1 MPSFNNYTFTNVQYT
16 IPEGSVVF
24 PLYPTAQITIV
35 PNSGYTAVAADFSLD
50 PSFSDNAVQS
60 VVFTQDGLNV
70 LCTVTFNIDFVMPS
84 ANYTIPL
91 CVIGEGNV
99 NALPISGTFTA
110 NVNGNVIGNGSETD
124 TPYSAS
130 GLEGTEVSLF
140 TRSYSAP
147 SGMFIASTPPEI
159 VVGNQSNYTFETTN
173 TFDALG
179 NITTISYDF
188 KYLFP
193 GTGVSGDKINI
204 KGINVYALR
213 LPQPAE
219 ATGYST
225 LPEFIPFS
233 GGNFSWNVFGVD
245 GGSFSASMTDG
256 VDTVTI
262 ATNAIIGT
270 GGVSSQIIEFPT
282 YSGASHRDWVLTL
295 TGDIQSPFPQ
305 ANPATIKQYAANVT
319 TLTASSANGIV
330 GFTPILSTLPAL
342 QQYATPMVYPVSWS
356 LSVPAGT
363 IINERLP
370 IVYDVTEAI
379 SIYAASPT
387 SQSNVSSLDISNL
400 VQSYGTLQVGDRFS
414 VNVPQTTFGQ
424 APFPYEVTA
433 INSPTN
439 ISVSPNI
446 TTVAGDAFR
455 FYRTNGTA
463 FSLTDVTFT
472 QVDNQ
477 NITLDFNL
485 EINATGDAS
494 TTLTL
499 DLDNIISFAPAVACD
514 ATIPSGGVGVTDTS
528 VALDPAGGIVCFL
541 VEPIGVPDKFEIIH
555 GNANGTKVAT
565 SGMNTTGNSG
575 PFDNTFG
582 TETTN
587 VVPTVAQATNTLQ
600 FIGTDKDTIDT
611 RRTEFNN
618 AHTAT
623 GETIPTMQPGGA
635 GTTTY
640 KQVLWWD
647 YTAADYVTNPNATFR
662 VTGPA
667 GTSWS
672 ALRVCFP

>member
-1 MPSFNNYTFTNVQYT
+1 MPTINNYTFSSVSFEVQEQT
-16 IPEGSVVF
+16 FISD
-24 PLYPTAQITIV
+24 TQA
-35 PNSGYTAVAADFSLD
+35 TAVLTISPAPGYSITASDFSID
-50 PSFSDNAVQS
+50 STFYNQYVSTVT
-60 VVFTQDGLNV
+60 FTQSGLNV
-70 LCTVTFNIDFVMPS
+70 ICTVTFLSDVQMPS
-84 ANYTIPL
+84 SNVTIPL
-91 CVIGEGNV
+91 CIVGEGNI

-110 NVNGNVIGNGSETD
+110 NVNAGVIGNGAETD

-147 SGMFIASTPPEI
+147 SGMFIGSSAPQM

-193 GTGVSGDKINI
+193 GVGVSGDKIFI

-213 LPQPAE
+213 LPQPSE
-219 ATGYST
+219 VTGYST
-225 LPEFIPFS
+225 LPVFMQFS

-245 GGSFSASMTDG
+245 GASFSASMTDG

-270 GGVSSQIIEFPT
+270 GGVSSQTIEFPT
-282 YSGASHRDWVLTL
+282 YSGATYKDWTLTL
-295 TGDIQSPFPQ
+295 TGNLQSPFSQ
-305 ANPATIKQYAANVT
+305 ANPATIRQYAANVT

-330 GFTPILSTLPAL
+330 GFTPILSTLSAL
-342 QQYATPMVYPVSWS
+342 QQYATPMVYPVSWN

-363 IINERLP
+363 IISERSP

-379 SIYAASPT
+379 SINAISPT
-387 SQSNVSSLDISNL
+387 AQSNVSSLDISNL

-424 APFPYEVTA
+424 APFPYKVTA
-433 INSPTN
+433 VNSSTN

-446 TTVAGDAFR
+446 TTEVGDALR

-463 FSLTDVTFT
+463 FGLTNITFT

-485 EINATGDAS
+485 EINATGDVS

-499 DLDNIISFAPAVACD
+499 DLDNIISFAPAVSCS
-514 ATIPSGGVGVTDTS
+514 ATIPSGGVGVTDNS

-541 VEPIGVPDKFEIIH
+541 VDPIGVPDKFEIIH

-582 TETTN
+582 TESTN
-587 VVPTVAQATNTLQ
+587 VVPSVIEATNILQ
-600 FIGTDKDTIDT
+600 FIGTDKGTIDT
-611 RRTEFNN
+611 RQTEFN
-618 AHTAT
+618 TAT
-623 GETIPTMQPGGA
+623 GETIATMQPGGV
-635 GTTTY
+635 GTTY
-640 KQVLWWD
+640 EQVLWWE
-647 YTAADYVTNPNATFR
+647 YSAADYVTNSNATFR
-662 VTGPA
+662 VTGPS
-667 GTSWS
+667 GTGWS

>member
-1 MPSFNNYTFTNVQYT
+1 MPTINNYTFSSVSFEVQEQT
-16 IPEGSVVF
+16 FISD
-24 PLYPTAQITIV
+24 TQA
-35 PNSGYTAVAADFSLD
+35 TAVLTISPAPGYSITAGDFSID
-50 PSFSDNAVQS
+50 PSFFNQYVSTVT
-60 VVFTQDGLNV
+60 FTQSGLNV
-70 LCTVTFNIDFVMPS
+70 ICTVTFLSDVQMPS
-84 ANYTIPL
+84 SNVTIPL
-91 CVIGEGNV
+91 CVVGEGNI

-110 NVNGNVIGNGSETD
+110 NVNANVIGNGAETD

-147 SGMFIASTPPEI
+147 SGMFIGAGTGPQM

-179 NITTISYDF
+179 NLTAISYDF

-193 GTGVSGDKINI
+193 GVGVSGDKINI

-213 LPQPAE
+213 LPQPSE
-219 ATGYST
+219 VTGYST
-225 LPEFIPFS
+225 LPVFMQFS

-245 GGSFSASMTDG
+245 GASFSASMTDG

-262 ATNAIIGT
+262 ATNVIIGT

-282 YSGASHRDWVLTL
+282 YSGATYKDWTLTL
-295 TGDIQSPFPQ
+295 TGDLQSPFSQ
-305 ANPATIKQYAANVT
+305 ANPATIRQYAANVT

-330 GFTPILSTLPAL
+330 GFTPISSTLSAL
-342 QQYATPMVYPVSWS
+342 QQYATPMVYPVSWN

-363 IINERLP
+363 IISERPP

-379 SIYAASPT
+379 SIFATADG
-387 SQSNVSSLDISNL
+387 SQSNVSSLNINNL
-400 VQSYGTLQVGDRFS
+400 AASYGSLQAGDRFN

-433 INSPTN
+433 VNSSTN
-439 ISVSPNI
+439 ISVSPSI
-446 TTVAGDAFR
+446 TVANGDGLR

-463 FSLTDVTFT
+463 FSLTNPTFT

-477 NITLDFNL
+477 NITLDFNF
-485 EINATGDAS
+485 EINATGDVS

-499 DLDNIISFAPAVACD
+499 DLDNIISFAPAVSCS
-514 ATIPSGGVGVTDTS
+514 ATIPSGGVGVTDNS

-541 VEPIGVPDKFEIIH
+541 VDPIGVPDKFEIIH

-565 SGMNTTGNSG
+565 SGMNTAGNSG

-582 TETTN
+582 TEPTN
-587 VVPTVAQATNTLQ
+587 VVPSVIEATNTLQ
-600 FIGTDKDTIDT
+600 FIGTNKGTVDT
-611 RRTEFNN
+611 RQTEFN
-618 AHTAT
+618 TAT
-623 GETIPTMQPGGA
+623 GETIATMQPGGT
-635 GTTTY
+635 GVIY
-640 KQVLWWD
+640 KQVLWWE
-647 YTAADYVTNPNATFR
+647 YTAADYVTNSSATFR
-662 VTGPA
+662 ATGPT
-667 GTSWS
+667 GTGWN

>member
-60 VVFTQDGLNV
+60 VVFTQDGSNV
-70 LCTVTFNIDFVMPS
+70 LCTVTFDAGFVMPS

-91 CVIGEGNV
+91 CVIGDSEASLITIGGTFIANV
-99 NALPISGTFTA
+99 GPNISGDVNESVPYTNSGDVGEVELLFTKSYTA
-110 NVNGNVIGNGSETD
+110 NPGYYLTSTGLQVVTGNASNYNIVQGFTYNGNNNLTNI
-124 TPYSAS
+124 
-130 GLEGTEVSLF
+130 
-140 TRSYSAP
+140 SYAVNYLYP
-147 SGMFIASTPPEI
+147 
-159 VVGNQSNYTFETTN
+159 NQSIEGDVLRINQVSAK
-173 TFDALG
+173 AL
-179 NITTISYDF
+179 
-188 KYLFP
+188 L
-193 GTGVSGDKINI
+193 
-204 KGINVYALR
+204 
-213 LPQPAE
+213 LPQLPE

-225 LPEFIPFS
+225 LPAFIPFS

-256 VDTVTI
+256 VDTIII
-262 ATNAIIGT
+262 ATNAAIGT
-270 GGVSSQIIEFPT
+270 GGVSSQTIEFPT

-342 QQYATPMVYPVSWS
+342 QQYATPMVYPVSWN

-379 SIYAASPT
+379 SINAISPT
-387 SQSNVSSLDISNL
+387 AQPNVSSLDISNL

-424 APFPYEVTA
+424 APFPYEVTG

-587 VVPTVAQATNTLQ
+587 VVPTVAEATNTLQ
-600 FIGTDKDTIDT
+600 FIGTDKDPIDT
-611 RRTEFNN
+611 RQTEFN
-618 AHTAT
+618 AAT
-623 GETIPTMQPGGA
+623 GETIATMQPGGT
-635 GTTTY
+635 GTIY
-640 KQVLWWD
+640 KQVLWWE

>member
-1 MPSFNNYTFTNVQYT
+1 MPSFNNYTFTNIQYT
-16 IPEGSVVF
+16 IPEGDNVSVF
-24 PLYPTAQITIV
+24 YPTAQITIA
-35 PNSGYTAVAADFSLD
+35 PNSGYTATAADFSLD
-50 PSFSDNAVQS
+50 PTFSDNAVQS

-70 LCTVTFNIDFVMPS
+70 LCTVTFNTGFIMPS
-84 ANYTIPL
+84 SNVTIPL

-110 NVNGNVIGNGSETD
+110 NVNAGVIGNGTEAD

-147 SGMFIASTPPEI
+147 SGMFIASSAPQM
-159 VVGNQSNYTFETTN
+159 VVGNQSNYNFETTN

-193 GTGVSGDKINI
+193 GVGVSGDKIDI

-213 LPQPAE
+213 LPQLSE
-219 ATGYST
+219 VTGYST
-225 LPEFIPFS
+225 LPVFMRFS

-245 GGSFSASMTDG
+245 GASFSASMTDG

-270 GGVSSQIIEFPT
+270 GGISSQVIEFPT
-282 YSGASHRDWVLTL
+282 YSGTTYKDWTLTL
-295 TGDIQSPFPQ
+295 TGDLQSPFLQ
-305 ANPATIKQYAANVT
+305 ANPATIRQYAANVT

-330 GFTPILSTLPAL
+330 GFTQILSTLPAL
-342 QQYATPMVYPVSWS
+342 QQYATPMVYPVSWN

-363 IINERLP
+363 IISERSP

-379 SIYAASPT
+379 SINAISPT
-387 SQSNVSSLDISNL
+387 AQSNVSSLDISNL
-400 VQSYGTLQVGDRFS
+400 VQSYGTLQAGDRFS

-433 INSPTN
+433 INAPNN

-514 ATIPSGGVGVTDTS
+514 ATIPSGAVGVTDNS

-541 VEPIGVPDKFEIIH
+541 VDPIGVPDKFEIIH

-582 TETTN
+582 TESTN
-587 VVPTVAQATNTLQ
+587 VVPSVIEATNTLQ
-600 FIGTDKDTIDT
+600 FIGTDKGTVDT
-611 RRTEFNN
+611 RQTEFN
-618 AHTAT
+618 TAT
-623 GETIPTMQPGGA
+623 GETIATMQPGGV
-635 GTTTY
+635 GVTY
-640 KQVLWWD
+640 QQVLWWE

-662 VTGPA
+662 ITGPT
-667 GTSWS
+667 GTGWN

>member
-1 MPSFNNYTFTNVQYT
+1 MPITINNYSFTPVTYDVPEAHGISEEVGVATLT
-16 IPEGSVVF
+16 I
-24 PLYPTAQITIV
+24 I
-35 PNSGYTAVAADFSLD
+35 PNEGYTATASSFSLD
-50 PSFSDNAVQS
+50 ASFSNQYVS
-60 VVFTQDGLNV
+60 TVTFTQSGLNV
-70 LCTVTFNIDFVMPS
+70 ICSVTFLPGVIMPS
-84 ANYTIPL
+84 SNVTIPL
-91 CVIGEGNV
+91 CIVGEGNV

-110 NVNGNVIGNGSETD
+110 NVNAGVIGNGTEAD

-147 SGMFIASTPPEI
+147 SGMFIASSAPQM

-193 GTGVSGDKINI
+193 GVGVSGDKIDI
-204 KGINVYALR
+204 KGINVYAAK
-213 LPQPAE
+213 LPQPSE
-219 ATGYST
+219 VTGYST
-225 LPEFIPFS
+225 LPVFVNSAGTVFH
-233 GGNFSWNVFGVD
+233 WNVFGVD
-245 GGSFSASMTDG
+245 GASFSASMTDG

-262 ATNAIIGT
+262 ATNVIIGT
-270 GGVSSQIIEFPT
+270 GGVSSQFIDFPT
-282 YSGASHRDWVLTL
+282 YSGATYRDWVLTL
-295 TGDIQSPFPQ
+295 TGDLQSPFKQ
-305 ANPATIKQYAANVT
+305 TNPATIRQYALNTT

-330 GFTPILSTLPAL
+330 GFTPVLSSLPAL
-342 QQYATPMVYPVSWS
+342 QQYTTPMVYPVSWN

-363 IINERLP
+363 IISERAP
-370 IVYDVTEAI
+370 TSFDVTEVI
-379 SIYAASPT
+379 SVFAQAT
-387 SQSNVSSLDISNL
+387 TTQSNVSSLDITNL
-400 VQSYGTLQVGDRFS
+400 EVLYGPLQVGDRFNINAPPS
-414 VNVPQTTFGQ
+414 IFGQ
-424 APFPYEVTA
+424 APFVYTVAA

-446 TTVAGDAFR
+446 TVTALDTLR

-463 FSLTDVTFT
+463 FSLTNATFT

-485 EINATGDAS
+485 ETSATGDVS

-499 DLDNIISFAPAVACD
+499 DLDNIISYAPAVACE

-582 TETTN
+582 TEPTN
-587 VVPTVAQATNTLQ
+587 VVPSVIETTNTLQ
-600 FIGTDKDTIDT
+600 FIGTDKDPIDT
-611 RRTEFNN
+611 RQAEFN
-618 AHTAT
+618 TAT
-623 GETIPTMQPGGA
+623 GETIATMQPGGT
-635 GTTTY
+635 GTVY
-640 KQVLWWD
+640 KQVLWWE

>member
-1 MPSFNNYTFTNVQYT
+1 MPTINNYTFSSVSFEVQEQT
-16 IPEGSVVF
+16 FISD
-24 PLYPTAQITIV
+24 THA
-35 PNSGYTAVAADFSLD
+35 TAVLTISPAPGYSITVSDFSLD
-50 PSFSDNAVQS
+50 PSFYNQYVYT
-60 VVFTQDGLNV
+60 VVFVQDGDNV
-70 LCTVTFNIDFVMPS
+70 ICTVTFLSDVQMPS
-84 ANYTIPL
+84 NNVTIPL
-91 CVIGEGNV
+91 CVVGEGSPAN
-99 NALPISGTFTA
+99 ISIGGKFTA
-110 NVNGNVIGNGSETD
+110 NVGSNITGDSTEID
-124 TPYSAS
+124 TPYSAA
-130 GLEGTEVSLF
+130 GIQGTSVSLF
-140 TRSYSAP
+140 SKTYTADP
-147 SGMFIASTPPEI
+147 GYYIASSGPQI
-159 VVGNQSNYTFETTN
+159 LVGNQSNYN
-173 TFDALG
+173 IIPVYSFDG
-179 NITTISYDF
+179 NNNATSISYNF
-188 KYLFP
+188 NYLFP
-193 GTGVSGDKINI
+193 GTSISGDEIFI
-204 KGINVYALR
+204 KGIAAYALR
-213 LPQPAE
+213 LPQPIE
-219 ATGYST
+219 VTGYST
-225 LPEFIPFS
+225 LPAFIHFS

-256 VDTVTI
+256 VDTIII
-262 ATNAIIGT
+262 ATNATIGT
-270 GGVSSQIIEFPT
+270 GGVSSQTIEFPT
-282 YSGASHRDWVLTL
+282 YSGNTYKDWTLTL
-295 TGDIQSPFPQ
+295 TGDLQSPFSQP
-305 ANPATIKQYAANVT
+305 NPATIRQYAANVT

-342 QQYATPMVYPVSWS
+342 QQYATPMVYPVSWN

-363 IINERLP
+363 IISERSP

-379 SIYAASPT
+379 SINAISPT
-387 SQSNVSSLDISNL
+387 AQSNVSSLDISNL
-400 VQSYGTLQVGDRFS
+400 VQSYGTLQAGDRFS

-433 INSPTN
+433 INAPNN

-541 VEPIGVPDKFEIIH
+541 VDPIGVPDKFEIIH

-565 SGMNTTGNSG
+565 SGMNTTGNLG

-582 TETTN
+582 TEPTN
-587 VVPTVAQATNTLQ
+587 VVPSVIEATNILQ
-600 FIGTDKDTIDT
+600 FIGTDKGTIDT
-611 RRTEFNN
+611 RQTEFN
-618 AHTAT
+618 TAT
-623 GETIPTMQPGGA
+623 GETIATMQPGGV
-635 GTTTY
+635 GTTY
-640 KQVLWWD
+640 EQVLWWE
-647 YTAADYVTNPNATFR
+647 YSAADYVTNPNATFR
-662 VTGPA
+662 VTGPS
-667 GTSWS
+667 GTGWS

>member
-1 MPSFNNYTFTNVQYT
+1 MPTINNYTFSSVSFEVQEQT
-16 IPEGSVVF
+16 FISD
-24 PLYPTAQITIV
+24 THA
-35 PNSGYTAVAADFSLD
+35 TAVLTISPAPGYSITVSDFSLD
-50 PSFSDNAVQS
+50 PSFYNQYVYT
-60 VVFTQDGLNV
+60 VVFVQDGDNV
-70 LCTVTFNIDFVMPS
+70 ICTVTFLSDVQMPS
-84 ANYTIPL
+84 NNVTIPL
-91 CVIGEGNV
+91 CVVGEGSPTN
-99 NALPISGTFTA
+99 ISIGGKFTA
-110 NVNGNVIGNGSETD
+110 NVGSNITGDSTEID
-124 TPYSAS
+124 TPYSAA
-130 GLEGTEVSLF
+130 GIQGTSVSLF
-140 TRSYSAP
+140 SKTYTADP
-147 SGMFIASTPPEI
+147 GYYIASSGPQI
-159 VVGNQSNYTFETTN
+159 LVGNQSNYN
-173 TFDALG
+173 IIPVYSFDG
-179 NITTISYDF
+179 NNNATSISYNF
-188 KYLFP
+188 NYLFP
-193 GTGVSGDKINI
+193 GTSISGDEIFI
-204 KGINVYALR
+204 KGIAAYALR
-213 LPQPAE
+213 LPQPIE
-219 ATGYST
+219 VTGYST
-225 LPEFIPFS
+225 LPAFIHFS

-256 VDTVTI
+256 VDTIII
-262 ATNAIIGT
+262 ATNATIGT
-270 GGVSSQIIEFPT
+270 GGVSSQTIEFPT
-282 YSGASHRDWVLTL
+282 YSGNTYKDWTLTL
-295 TGDIQSPFPQ
+295 TGDLQSPFSQP
-305 ANPATIKQYAANVT
+305 NPATIRQYAANVT

-342 QQYATPMVYPVSWS
+342 QQYATPMVYPVSWN

-363 IINERLP
+363 IISERSP

-379 SIYAASPT
+379 SINAISPT
-387 SQSNVSSLDISNL
+387 AQSNVSSLDISNL
-400 VQSYGTLQVGDRFS
+400 VQSYGTLQAGDRFS

-433 INSPTN
+433 INAPNN

-541 VEPIGVPDKFEIIH
+541 VDPIGVPDKFEIIH

-565 SGMNTTGNSG
+565 SGMNTTGNLG

-582 TETTN
+582 TEPTN
-587 VVPTVAQATNTLQ
+587 VVPSVIEATNILQ
-600 FIGTDKDTIDT
+600 FIGTDKGTIDT
-611 RRTEFNN
+611 RQTEFN
-618 AHTAT
+618 TAT
-623 GETIPTMQPGGA
+623 GETIATMQPGGV
-635 GTTTY
+635 GTTY
-640 KQVLWWD
+640 EQVLWWE
-647 YTAADYVTNPNATFR
+647 YSAADYVTNPNATFR
-662 VTGPA
+662 VTGPS
-667 GTSWS
+667 GTGWS

>member
-1 MPSFNNYTFTNVQYT
+1 MPSFNNYTFTNIQYT
-16 IPEGSVVF
+16 IPEGDNVSVF
-24 PLYPTAQITIV
+24 YPTAQITIV
-35 PNSGYTAVAADFSLD
+35 PNSGYTATAADFSLD
-50 PSFSDNAVQS
+50 PTFSDNAVQS

-70 LCTVTFNIDFVMPS
+70 LCTVTFNTGFIMPS
-84 ANYTIPL
+84 SNVTIPL

-110 NVNGNVIGNGSETD
+110 NVNAGVIGNGTEAD

-147 SGMFIASTPPEI
+147 SGMFIASSAPQM
-159 VVGNQSNYTFETTN
+159 VVGNQSNYNFETTN

-193 GTGVSGDKINI
+193 GVGVSGDKIDI

-213 LPQPAE
+213 LPQLSE
-219 ATGYST
+219 VTGYST
-225 LPEFIPFS
+225 LPVFMQFS

-245 GGSFSASMTDG
+245 GASFSASMTDG

-270 GGVSSQIIEFPT
+270 GGISSQVIEFPT
-282 YSGASHRDWVLTL
+282 YSGTTYKDWTLTL
-295 TGDIQSPFPQ
+295 TGDLQSPFLQ
-305 ANPATIKQYAANVT
+305 ANPATIRQYAANVT

-342 QQYATPMVYPVSWS
+342 QQYATPMVYPVSWN

-363 IINERLP
+363 IISERQP
-370 IVYDVTEAI
+370 IVYDVTEVI
-379 SIYAASPT
+379 SIFAAADG
-387 SQSNVSSLDISNL
+387 SQSNVSSLNISNL
-400 VQSYGTLQVGDRFS
+400 AESYGALQVGDRFN
-414 VNVPQTTFGQ
+414 VNAPLTTFGQ

-433 INSPTN
+433 VNSSTN

-446 TTVAGDAFR
+446 TVTDEDGLR

-463 FSLTDVTFT
+463 FSLTNATFT

-485 EINATGDAS
+485 ETSATGDVS

-514 ATIPSGGVGVTDTS
+514 ATIPSGAVGVTDNS

-541 VEPIGVPDKFEIIH
+541 VDPIGVPDKFEIIH

-582 TETTN
+582 TESTN
-587 VVPTVAQATNTLQ
+587 VVPSVIEATNTLQ
-600 FIGTDKDTIDT
+600 FIGTDKGTVDT
-611 RRTEFNN
+611 RQTEFN
-618 AHTAT
+618 TAT
-623 GETIPTMQPGGA
+623 GETIATMQPGGV
-635 GTTTY
+635 GVTY
-640 KQVLWWD
+640 QQVLWWE

-662 VTGPA
+662 ITGPT
-667 GTSWS
+667 GTGWN

>member
-1 MPSFNNYTFTNVQYT
+1 MPTINNYTFSSVSFEVQEQT
-16 IPEGSVVF
+16 FISD
-24 PLYPTAQITIV
+24 TQA
-35 PNSGYTAVAADFSLD
+35 TAVLTISPAPGYSITASDFSID
-50 PSFSDNAVQS
+50 STFYNQYVSTVT
-60 VVFTQDGLNV
+60 FTQSGLNV
-70 LCTVTFNIDFVMPS
+70 ICTVTFLSDVQMPS
-84 ANYTIPL
+84 SNVTIPL
-91 CVIGEGNV
+91 CIVGEGNI

-110 NVNGNVIGNGSETD
+110 NVNAGVIGNGAETD

-147 SGMFIASTPPEI
+147 SGMFIGSSAPQM

-193 GTGVSGDKINI
+193 GVGVSGDKIFI

-213 LPQPAE
+213 LPQPSE
-219 ATGYST
+219 VTGYST
-225 LPEFIPFS
+225 LPVFMQFS

-245 GGSFSASMTDG
+245 GASFSASMTDG

-270 GGVSSQIIEFPT
+270 GGVSSQTIEFPT
-282 YSGASHRDWVLTL
+282 YSGATYKDWTLTL
-295 TGDIQSPFPQ
+295 TGNLQSPFSQ
-305 ANPATIKQYAANVT
+305 ANPATIRQYAANVT

-330 GFTPILSTLPAL
+330 GFTPILSTLSAL
-342 QQYATPMVYPVSWS
+342 QQYATPMVYPVSWN

-363 IINERLP
+363 IISERSP

-379 SIYAASPT
+379 SINAISPT
-387 SQSNVSSLDISNL
+387 AQSNVSSLDISNL

-424 APFPYEVTA
+424 APFPYKVTA
-433 INSPTN
+433 VNSSTN

-446 TTVAGDAFR
+446 TTGVGDALR

-463 FSLTDVTFT
+463 FSLTNPTFT

-477 NITLDFNL
+477 NITLDFNF
-485 EINATGDAS
+485 EINATGDVS

-499 DLDNIISFAPAVACD
+499 DLDNIISFAPAVSCS
-514 ATIPSGGVGVTDTS
+514 ATIPSGGVGVTDNS

-541 VEPIGVPDKFEIIH
+541 VDPIGVPDKFEIIH

-582 TETTN
+582 TESTN
-587 VVPTVAQATNTLQ
+587 VVPSVIEATNTLQ
-600 FIGTDKDTIDT
+600 FIGTNKGTVDT
-611 RRTEFNN
+611 RQTEFN
-618 AHTAT
+618 TAT
-623 GETIPTMQPGGA
+623 GETIATMQPGGT
-635 GTTTY
+635 GVIY
-640 KQVLWWD
+640 KQVLWWK
-647 YTAADYVTNPNATFR
+647 YTAADYVTNSNATFR
-662 VTGPA
+662 ATGPT
-667 GTSWS
+667 GTGWN

>member
-1 MPSFNNYTFTNVQYT
+1 MPTINNYTFSSVSFEVQEQT
-16 IPEGSVVF
+16 FISD
-24 PLYPTAQITIV
+24 THA
-35 PNSGYTAVAADFSLD
+35 TAVLTISPAPGYSITVSDFSLD
-50 PSFSDNAVQS
+50 PSFYNQYVYT
-60 VVFTQDGLNV
+60 VVFVQDGDNV
-70 LCTVTFNIDFVMPS
+70 ICTVTFLSDVQMPS
-84 ANYTIPL
+84 NNVTIPL
-91 CVIGEGNV
+91 CVVGEGSPTN
-99 NALPISGTFTA
+99 ISIGGKFTA
-110 NVNGNVIGNGSETD
+110 NVGSNITGDSTEID
-124 TPYSAS
+124 TPYSAA
-130 GLEGTEVSLF
+130 GIQGTSVSLF
-140 TRSYSAP
+140 SKTYTADP
-147 SGMFIASTPPEI
+147 GYYIASSGPQI
-159 VVGNQSNYTFETTN
+159 LVGNQSNYN
-173 TFDALG
+173 IIPVYSFDG
-179 NITTISYDF
+179 NNNATSISYNF
-188 KYLFP
+188 NYLFP
-193 GTGVSGDKINI
+193 GTSISGDEIFI
-204 KGINVYALR
+204 KGIAAYALR
-213 LPQPAE
+213 LPQPIE
-219 ATGYST
+219 VTGYST
-225 LPEFIPFS
+225 LPAFIHFS

-256 VDTVTI
+256 VDTIII
-262 ATNAIIGT
+262 ATNATIGT
-270 GGVSSQIIEFPT
+270 GGVSSQTIEFPT
-282 YSGASHRDWVLTL
+282 YSGNTYKDWTLTL
-295 TGDIQSPFPQ
+295 TGDLQSPFSQP
-305 ANPATIKQYAANVT
+305 NPATIRQYAANVT

-342 QQYATPMVYPVSWS
+342 QQYATPMVYPVSWN

-363 IINERLP
+363 IISERSP

-379 SIYAASPT
+379 SINAISPT
-387 SQSNVSSLDISNL
+387 AQSNVSSLDISNL
-400 VQSYGTLQVGDRFS
+400 VQSYGTLQAGDRFS

-433 INSPTN
+433 INAPNN

-541 VEPIGVPDKFEIIH
+541 VDPIGVPDKFEIIH

-565 SGMNTTGNSG
+565 SGMNTTGNLG

-582 TETTN
+582 TEPTN
-587 VVPTVAQATNTLQ
+587 VVPSVIEAANILQ
-600 FIGTDKDTIDT
+600 FIGTDKGTIDT
-611 RRTEFNN
+611 RQTEFN
-618 AHTAT
+618 TAT
-623 GETIPTMQPGGA
+623 GETIATMQPGGV
-635 GTTTY
+635 GTTY
-640 KQVLWWD
+640 EQVLWWE
-647 YTAADYVTNPNATFR
+647 YSAADYVTNPNATFR
-662 VTGPA
+662 VTGPS
-667 GTSWS
+667 GTGWS

>member
-1 MPSFNNYTFTNVQYT
+1 MPTINNYTFSSVSFEVQEQT
-16 IPEGSVVF
+16 FISD
-24 PLYPTAQITIV
+24 TQA
-35 PNSGYTAVAADFSLD
+35 TAVLTISPAPGYSITAGDFSID
-50 PSFSDNAVQS
+50 PSFFNQYVSTVT
-60 VVFTQDGLNV
+60 FTQSGLNV
-70 LCTVTFNIDFVMPS
+70 ICTVTFLSDVQMPS
-84 ANYTIPL
+84 SNVTIPL
-91 CVIGEGNV
+91 CVVGEGNI

-110 NVNGNVIGNGSETD
+110 NVNANVIGNGAETD

-147 SGMFIASTPPEI
+147 SGMFIGAGTGPQM

-179 NITTISYDF
+179 NLTAISYDF

-193 GTGVSGDKINI
+193 GVGVSGDKINI

-213 LPQPAE
+213 LPQPSE
-219 ATGYST
+219 VTGYST
-225 LPEFIPFS
+225 LPVFMQFS

-245 GGSFSASMTDG
+245 GASFSASMTDG

-262 ATNAIIGT
+262 ATNVIIGT

-282 YSGASHRDWVLTL
+282 YSGATYKDWTLTL
-295 TGDIQSPFPQ
+295 TGDLQSPFSQ
-305 ANPATIKQYAANVT
+305 ANPATIRQYAANVT

-330 GFTPILSTLPAL
+330 GFTPISSTLSAL
-342 QQYATPMVYPVSWS
+342 QQYATPMVYPVSWN

-363 IINERLP
+363 IISERPP

-379 SIYAASPT
+379 SIFATADG
-387 SQSNVSSLDISNL
+387 SQSNVSSLNINNL
-400 VQSYGTLQVGDRFS
+400 AASYGSLQAGDRFN

-433 INSPTN
+433 VNSSTN
-439 ISVSPNI
+439 ISVSPSI
-446 TTVAGDAFR
+446 TVANGDGLR

-463 FSLTDVTFT
+463 FSLTNPTFT

-477 NITLDFNL
+477 NITLDFNF
-485 EINATGDAS
+485 EINATGDVS

-499 DLDNIISFAPAVACD
+499 DLDNIISFAPAVSCS
-514 ATIPSGGVGVTDTS
+514 ATIPSGGVGVTDNS

-541 VEPIGVPDKFEIIH
+541 VDPIGVPDKFEIIH

-582 TETTN
+582 TESTN
-587 VVPTVAQATNTLQ
+587 VVPSVIEATNTLQ
-600 FIGTDKDTIDT
+600 FIGTNKGTVDT
-611 RRTEFNN
+611 RQTEFN
-618 AHTAT
+618 TAT
-623 GETIPTMQPGGA
+623 GETIATMQPGGT
-635 GTTTY
+635 GVIY
-640 KQVLWWD
+640 KQVLWWE
-647 YTAADYVTNPNATFR
+647 YTAADYVTNSSATFR
-662 VTGPA
+662 ATGPT
-667 GTSWS
+667 GTGWN

>member
-1 MPSFNNYTFTNVQYT
+1 MPSFNNYTFTNIQYT
-16 IPEGSVVF
+16 IPEGDNVSVF
-24 PLYPTAQITIV
+24 YPTAQITIA
-35 PNSGYTAVAADFSLD
+35 PNSGYTATAADFSLD
-50 PSFSDNAVQS
+50 PTFSDNAVQS

-70 LCTVTFNIDFVMPS
+70 LCTVTFNTGFIMPS
-84 ANYTIPL
+84 SNVTIPL
-91 CVIGEGNV
+91 CVVGEGNV

-110 NVNGNVIGNGSETD
+110 NVNAGVIGNGTEAD

-147 SGMFIASTPPEI
+147 SGMFIASSAPQM
-159 VVGNQSNYTFETTN
+159 VVGNQSNYNFETTN

-193 GTGVSGDKINI
+193 GVGVSGDKIDI

-213 LPQPAE
+213 LPQLSE
-219 ATGYST
+219 VTGYST
-225 LPEFIPFS
+225 LPVFMRFS

-245 GGSFSASMTDG
+245 GASFSASMTDG

-270 GGVSSQIIEFPT
+270 GGISSQVIEFPT
-282 YSGASHRDWVLTL
+282 YSGTTYKDWTLTL
-295 TGDIQSPFPQ
+295 TGDLQSPFLQ
-305 ANPATIKQYAANVT
+305 ANPATIRQYAANVT

-330 GFTPILSTLPAL
+330 GFTQILSTLPAL
-342 QQYATPMVYPVSWS
+342 QQYATPMVYPVSWN

-363 IINERLP
+363 IISERSP

-379 SIYAASPT
+379 SINAISPT
-387 SQSNVSSLDISNL
+387 AQSNVSSLDISNL
-400 VQSYGTLQVGDRFS
+400 VQSYGTLQAGDRFS

-433 INSPTN
+433 INAPNN

-541 VEPIGVPDKFEIIH
+541 VDPIGVPDKFEIIH

-565 SGMNTTGNSG
+565 SGMNTTGNLG

-582 TETTN
+582 TEPTN
-587 VVPTVAQATNTLQ
+587 VVPSVIEATNILQ
-600 FIGTDKDTIDT
+600 FIGTDKGTIDT
-611 RRTEFNN
+611 RQTEFN
-618 AHTAT
+618 TAT
-623 GETIPTMQPGGA
+623 GETIATMQPGGV
-635 GTTTY
+635 GTTY
-640 KQVLWWD
+640 EQVLWWE
-647 YTAADYVTNPNATFR
+647 YSAADYVTNSNATFR
-662 VTGPA
+662 VTGPS
-667 GTSWS
+667 GTGWS

>member
-1 MPSFNNYTFTNVQYT
+1 MPTINNYTFSSVSFEVQEQT
-16 IPEGSVVF
+16 FISD
-24 PLYPTAQITIV
+24 TQA
-35 PNSGYTAVAADFSLD
+35 TAVLTISPAPGYSITVSDFSLD
-50 PSFSDNAVQS
+50 PSFYNQYVYT
-60 VVFTQDGLNV
+60 VVFVQDGDNV
-70 LCTVTFNIDFVMPS
+70 ICTVTFLSDVQMPS
-84 ANYTIPL
+84 SNVTIPL
-91 CVIGEGNV
+91 CIVGEGNI

-110 NVNGNVIGNGSETD
+110 NVNAGVIGNGAETD

-147 SGMFIASTPPEI
+147 SGMFIASSAPQM

-193 GTGVSGDKINI
+193 GVGVSGDKIYI

-213 LPQPAE
+213 LPQPSE
-219 ATGYST
+219 VTGYST
-225 LPEFIPFS
+225 LPVFMQFS

-245 GGSFSASMTDG
+245 GASFSASMTDG

-270 GGVSSQIIEFPT
+270 GGVSSQTIEFPT
-282 YSGASHRDWVLTL
+282 YSGATYKDWTLTL
-295 TGDIQSPFPQ
+295 TGDLQSPFSQ
-305 ANPATIKQYAANVT
+305 ANPATIRQYAANVT

-330 GFTPILSTLPAL
+330 GFTPILSTLSAL
-342 QQYATPMVYPVSWS
+342 QQYATPMVYPVSWN

-363 IINERLP
+363 IISERSP

-379 SIYAASPT
+379 SINAISPT
-387 SQSNVSSLDISNL
+387 AQSNVSSLDISNL

-433 INSPTN
+433 VNSSTN

-446 TTVAGDAFR
+446 TTGVGDALR

-463 FSLTDVTFT
+463 FSLTNPTFT

-485 EINATGDAS
+485 EINATGDVS

-499 DLDNIISFAPAVACD
+499 DLDNIISFAPAVSCS
-514 ATIPSGGVGVTDTS
+514 ATIPSGGVGVTDNS

-541 VEPIGVPDKFEIIH
+541 VDPIGVPDKFEIIH

-582 TETTN
+582 TESTN
-587 VVPTVAQATNTLQ
+587 VVPSVIEATNTLQ
-600 FIGTDKDTIDT
+600 FIGTNKGTVDT
-611 RRTEFNN
+611 RQTEFN
-618 AHTAT
+618 TAT
-623 GETIPTMQPGGA
+623 GETIATMQPGGT
-635 GTTTY
+635 GVIY
-640 KQVLWWD
+640 KQVLWWK
-647 YTAADYVTNPNATFR
+647 YTAADYVTNSNATFR
-662 VTGPA
+662 ATGPT
-667 GTSWS
+667 GTGWN

>member
-16 IPEGSVVF
+16 IPEGTNVF
-24 PLYPTAQITIV
+24 ALYPTAQITIV

-70 LCTVTFNIDFVMPS
+70 LCTVTFDIEFVMPS
-84 ANYTIPL
+84 GNYTIPL
-91 CVIGEGNV
+91 CVVGEGNV

-110 NVNGNVIGNGSETD
+110 NVNANVIGNGAETD

-147 SGMFIASTPPEI
+147 PGMFIASSAPQM

-193 GTGVSGDKINI
+193 GVGVSGDKINI

-219 ATGYST
+219 VTGYST
-225 LPEFIPFS
+225 LPVFTQFS
-233 GGNFSWNVFGVD
+233 GGNFPWNVFGVE

-256 VDTVTI
+256 VDTINI
-262 ATNAIIGT
+262 ASNATFGT
-270 GGVSSQIIEFPT
+270 GGVSSLIIEFPT
-282 YSGASHRDWVLTL
+282 YSGTTYKDWILTL
-295 TGDIQSPFPQ
+295 TGDIQSSLPQ
-305 ANPATIKQYAANVT
+305 ANPATIRQYALNTT

-330 GFTPILSTLPAL
+330 GFTPVLSSLPAL
-342 QQYATPMVYPVSWS
+342 QQYDTSMTYPVSWN

-363 IINERLP
+363 IINKRLP

-379 SIYAASPT
+379 SIFAEAASA
-387 SQSNVSSLDISNL
+387 QSNVSSIDIAYL
-400 VQSYGTLQVGDRFS
+400 QESYGTLQVGDRF
-414 VNVPQTTFGQ
+414 NINAPLTTFGQ

-446 TTVAGDAFR
+446 TVANRDALR

-463 FSLTDVTFT
+463 FNLTNAVLT

-485 EINATGDAS
+485 EITATGDVS

-499 DLDNIISFAPAVACD
+499 DLDNMIDFAPAVACD
-514 ATIPSGGVGVTDTS
+514 ATIPSGGVGVTDNS

-541 VEPIGVPDKFEIIH
+541 VDPIGVPDKFEIIH

-582 TETTN
+582 TEPTN
-587 VVPTVAQATNTLQ
+587 VVPSVIEATNTLQ
-600 FIGTDKDTIDT
+600 FIGTDKGTVDT
-611 RRTEFNN
+611 RQTEFN
-618 AHTAT
+618 TAT
-623 GETIPTMQPGGA
+623 GETIATMQPGGT
-635 GTTTY
+635 GVTY
-640 KQVLWWD
+640 QQVLWWE

-662 VTGPA
+662 ITGPT
-667 GTSWS
+667 GTGWR

>member
-1 MPSFNNYTFTNVQYT
+1 MSITINNYSFTPVAYNIAEENNIPFEVGIATLT
-16 IPEGSVVF
+16 I
-24 PLYPTAQITIV
+24 I
-35 PNSGYTAVAADFSLD
+35 PNEGYTATASDFSID
-50 PSFSDNAVQS
+50 PSFYNQYVSTVT
-60 VVFTQDGLNV
+60 FTQSGLNV
-70 LCTVTFNIDFVMPS
+70 ICNVTFLPDATMPS
-84 ANYTIPL
+84 SNVTIPL
-91 CVIGEGNV
+91 CVVGEGNV

-110 NVNGNVIGNGSETD
+110 NVNAGVIGNGAETD

-147 SGMFIASTPPEI
+147 SGMFIASSAPQM

-193 GTGVSGDKINI
+193 GVGVSGDKINI

-213 LPQPAE
+213 LPQPSE
-219 ATGYST
+219 VTGYST
-225 LPEFIPFS
+225 LPVFMQFS

-245 GGSFSASMTDG
+245 GASFSASMTDG

-270 GGVSSQIIEFPT
+270 GGVSTQTIEFPT
-282 YSGASHRDWVLTL
+282 YSGATHKDWTLTL
-295 TGDIQSPFPQ
+295 TGDLQSPFSQ
-305 ANPATIKQYAANVT
+305 ANPATIRQYAANVT

-342 QQYATPMVYPVSWS
+342 QQYATPMVYPVSWN

-363 IINERLP
+363 IISERQP
-370 IVYDVTEAI
+370 IVYDVTEVI
-379 SIYAASPT
+379 SIFAGADG
-387 SQSNVSSLDISNL
+387 SQSNVSSLNINNL
-400 VQSYGTLQVGDRFS
+400 VALYGSLQVGDRFN
-414 VNVPQTTFGQ
+414 VNAPLTTFGQ

-433 INSPTN
+433 VNSSTN

-446 TTVAGDAFR
+446 TVTDEDGLR

-463 FSLTDVTFT
+463 FSLTNATFT

-485 EINATGDAS
+485 ETSATGDVS

-499 DLDNIISFAPAVACD
+499 DLDNIISFAPAVSCS
-514 ATIPSGGVGVTDTS
+514 ATIPSGGVGVTDNS

-541 VEPIGVPDKFEIIH
+541 VDPIGVPDKFEIIH

-582 TETTN
+582 TESTN
-587 VVPTVAQATNTLQ
+587 VVPSVIEATNTLQ
-600 FIGTDKDTIDT
+600 FIGTDKDPIDT
-611 RRTEFNN
+611 RQTEFN
-618 AHTAT
+618 TAT
-623 GETIPTMQPGGA
+623 GETIATMQPGGT
-635 GTTTY
+635 GVIY
-640 KQVLWWD
+640 KQVLWWE
-647 YTAADYVTNPNATFR
+647 YTAADYVTNSNATFR
-662 VTGPA
+662 ATGPT
-667 GTSWS
+667 GTGWN

>member
-1 MPSFNNYTFTNVQYT
+1 MPTINNYTFSSVSFEVQEQT
-16 IPEGSVVF
+16 FISD
-24 PLYPTAQITIV
+24 TQA
-35 PNSGYTAVAADFSLD
+35 TAVLTISPAPGYSITASDFSID
-50 PSFSDNAVQS
+50 PSFFNQYVSGY
-60 VVFTQDGLNV
+60 VFVQDGNNV
-70 LCTVTFNIDFVMPS
+70 ICTVTFLSDVQMPS
-84 ANYTIPL
+84 SNVTIPL
-91 CVIGEGNV
+91 CIVGEGNI
-99 NALPISGTFTA
+99 NALPISGTFSA
-110 NVNGNVIGNGSETD
+110 NVTAGVIGNGTETD
-124 TPYSAS
+124 TPYSAL
-130 GLEGTEVSLF
+130 GLEGTQVSLF

-147 SGMFIASTPPEI
+147 AGMFISDQTVQI
-159 VVGNQSNYTFETTN
+159 LVGNQSNYTSPATR

-179 NITTISYDF
+179 NITAISYDI

-193 GTGVSGDKINI
+193 GVGVSGDKLFI
-204 KGINVYALR
+204 KGVNTYALR
-213 LPQPAE
+213 LPQPSE
-219 ATGYST
+219 VTGYST
-225 LPEFIPFS
+225 LPVFMQFS

-245 GGSFSASMTDG
+245 GASFSASMTDG

-262 ATNAIIGT
+262 ATNVIIGT

-282 YSGASHRDWVLTL
+282 YSGATYKDWTLTL
-295 TGDIQSPFPQ
+295 TGNLQSPFSQ
-305 ANPATIKQYAANVT
+305 ANPATIRQYAANVT

-330 GFTPILSTLPAL
+330 GFTPILSTLSAL
-342 QQYATPMVYPVSWS
+342 QQYATPMVYPVSWN

-363 IINERLP
+363 IISERPP

-400 VQSYGTLQVGDRFS
+400 AESYGTLQAGDRFN

-433 INSPTN
+433 VNSSTN

-446 TTVAGDAFR
+446 TTGVGDALR

-463 FSLTDVTFT
+463 FSLTNPTFT

-485 EINATGDAS
+485 EINATGDVS

-499 DLDNIISFAPAVACD
+499 DLDNIISFAPAVSCS
-514 ATIPSGGVGVTDTS
+514 ATIPSGGVGVTDNS

-541 VEPIGVPDKFEIIH
+541 VDPIGVPDKFEIIH

-582 TETTN
+582 TESTN
-587 VVPTVAQATNTLQ
+587 VVPSVIEATNTLQ
-600 FIGTDKDTIDT
+600 FIGTNKGTVDT
-611 RRTEFNN
+611 RQTEFN
-618 AHTAT
+618 TAT
-623 GETIPTMQPGGA
+623 GETIATMQPGGT
-635 GTTTY
+635 GVIY
-640 KQVLWWD
+640 KQVLWWE
-647 YTAADYVTNPNATFR
+647 YTAADYVTNSSATFR
-662 VTGPA
+662 ATGPT
-667 GTSWS
+667 GTGWN

>member
-1 MPSFNNYTFTNVQYT
+1 MPITINNYSFTPVTYDVPEAHGISEEVGVATLT
-16 IPEGSVVF
+16 I
-24 PLYPTAQITIV
+24 I
-35 PNSGYTAVAADFSLD
+35 PNEGYTATASSFSLD
-50 PSFSDNAVQS
+50 ASFSNQYVS
-60 VVFTQDGLNV
+60 TVTFTQSGLNV
-70 LCTVTFNIDFVMPS
+70 ICSVTFLPGVIMPS
-84 ANYTIPL
+84 SNVTIPL
-91 CVIGEGNV
+91 CVVGEGNV

-110 NVNGNVIGNGSETD
+110 NVNANVIGNGAETD

-147 SGMFIASTPPEI
+147 SGMFIASSAPQM

-193 GTGVSGDKINI
+193 GVGVSGDKINI
-204 KGINVYALR
+204 KGINVYAAR
-213 LPQPAE
+213 LPQPSE
-219 ATGYST
+219 VTGYST
-225 LPEFIPFS
+225 LPVFMQFS

-245 GGSFSASMTDG
+245 GASFSASMTDG

-262 ATNAIIGT
+262 ATNVIIGT

-282 YSGASHRDWVLTL
+282 YSGATYKDWTLTL
-295 TGDIQSPFPQ
+295 TGDLQSPFSR
-305 ANPATIKQYAANVT
+305 ANPATIRQYAANVT

-330 GFTPILSTLPAL
+330 GFTPVLSSLPAL
-342 QQYATPMVYPVSWS
+342 QQYATPMVYPVSWN

-363 IINERLP
+363 IISERQP
-370 IVYDVTEAI
+370 IVYDVTEVI
-379 SIYAASPT
+379 SIFAGADG
-387 SQSNVSSLDISNL
+387 SQSNVSSLNISNL
-400 VQSYGTLQVGDRFS
+400 AESYGALQVGDRFN
-414 VNVPQTTFGQ
+414 VNAPLTTFGQ

-433 INSPTN
+433 VNSSTN

-446 TTVAGDAFR
+446 TVTDGDGLR

-463 FSLTDVTFT
+463 FSLTNATFT

-485 EINATGDAS
+485 ETSATGDVS

-499 DLDNIISFAPAVACD
+499 DLDNIISFAPAVACN

-582 TETTN
+582 TEPTN
-587 VVPTVAQATNTLQ
+587 VVPSVIETTNTLQ
-600 FIGTDKDTIDT
+600 FIGTDKDPIDT
-611 RRTEFNN
+611 RQTEFN
-618 AHTAT
+618 AAT
-623 GETIPTMQPGGA
+623 GETIATMQPGGT
-635 GTTTY
+635 GVTY
-640 KQVLWWD
+640 KQVLWWE
-647 YTAADYVTNPNATFR
+647 YTAADYVTSPNATFR

>member
-1 MPSFNNYTFTNVQYT
+1 MPTINNYTFSSVSFEVQEQT
-16 IPEGSVVF
+16 FISD
-24 PLYPTAQITIV
+24 TQA
-35 PNSGYTAVAADFSLD
+35 TAVLTISPAPGYSITAGDFSID
-50 PSFSDNAVQS
+50 PSFFNQYVSTVT
-60 VVFTQDGLNV
+60 FTQSGLNV
-70 LCTVTFNIDFVMPS
+70 ICTVTFLSDVQMPS
-84 ANYTIPL
+84 SNVTIPL
-91 CVIGEGNV
+91 CVVGEGNI

-110 NVNGNVIGNGSETD
+110 NVNANVIGNGAETD

-147 SGMFIASTPPEI
+147 SGMFIGAGTGPQM

-179 NITTISYDF
+179 NLTAISYDF

-193 GTGVSGDKINI
+193 GVGVSGDKINI

-213 LPQPAE
+213 LPQPSE
-219 ATGYST
+219 VTGYST
-225 LPEFIPFS
+225 LPVFMQFS

-245 GGSFSASMTDG
+245 GASFSASMTDG

-262 ATNAIIGT
+262 ATNVIIGT

-282 YSGASHRDWVLTL
+282 YSGATYKDWTLTL
-295 TGDIQSPFPQ
+295 TGDLQSPFSQ
-305 ANPATIKQYAANVT
+305 ANPATIRQYAANVT

-330 GFTPILSTLPAL
+330 GFTPISSTLSAL
-342 QQYATPMVYPVSWS
+342 QQYATPMVYPVSWN

-363 IINERLP
+363 IISERPP

-379 SIYAASPT
+379 SIFATADG
-387 SQSNVSSLDISNL
+387 SQSNVSSLNINNL
-400 VQSYGTLQVGDRFS
+400 AASYGSLQAGDRFN

-433 INSPTN
+433 VNSSTN
-439 ISVSPNI
+439 ISVSPSI
-446 TTVAGDAFR
+446 TVANGDGLR

-463 FSLTDVTFT
+463 FSLTNPTFT

-477 NITLDFNL
+477 NITLDFNF
-485 EINATGDAS
+485 EINATGDVS

-499 DLDNIISFAPAVACD
+499 DLDNIISFAPAVSCS
-514 ATIPSGGVGVTDTS
+514 ATIPSGGVGVTDNS

-541 VEPIGVPDKFEIIH
+541 VDPIGVPDKFEIIH

-582 TETTN
+582 TEPTN
-587 VVPTVAQATNTLQ
+587 VVPSVIEATNTLQ
-600 FIGTDKDTIDT
+600 FIGTNKGTVDT
-611 RRTEFNN
+611 RQTEFN
-618 AHTAT
+618 TAT
-623 GETIPTMQPGGA
+623 GETIATMQPGGT
-635 GTTTY
+635 GVIY
-640 KQVLWWD
+640 KQVLWWE
-647 YTAADYVTNPNATFR
+647 YTAADYVTNSSATFR
-662 VTGPA
+662 ATGPT
-667 GTSWS
+667 GTGWN

>member
-1 MPSFNNYTFTNVQYT
+1 MPITINNYSFTPVTYDVPEAHGISEEVGVATLT
-16 IPEGSVVF
+16 I
-24 PLYPTAQITIV
+24 I
-35 PNSGYTAVAADFSLD
+35 PNEGYTATASSFSLD
-50 PSFSDNAVQS
+50 ASFSNQYVS
-60 VVFTQDGLNV
+60 TVTFTQSGLNV
-70 LCTVTFNIDFVMPS
+70 ICSVTFLPGVIMPS
-84 ANYTIPL
+84 SNVTIPL
-91 CVIGEGNV
+91 CVVGEGNV

-110 NVNGNVIGNGSETD
+110 NVNANVIGNGAETD

-147 SGMFIASTPPEI
+147 SGMFIASSAPQM

-193 GTGVSGDKINI
+193 GVGVSGDKINI
-204 KGINVYALR
+204 KGINVYAAR
-213 LPQPAE
+213 LPQPSE
-219 ATGYST
+219 VTGYST
-225 LPEFIPFS
+225 LPVFMQFS

-245 GGSFSASMTDG
+245 GASFSASMTDG

-262 ATNAIIGT
+262 ATNVIIGT

-282 YSGASHRDWVLTL
+282 YSGATYKDWTLTL
-295 TGDIQSPFPQ
+295 TGDLQSPFSQ
-305 ANPATIKQYAANVT
+305 ANPATIRQYAANVT

-330 GFTPILSTLPAL
+330 GFTPVLSSLPAL
-342 QQYATPMVYPVSWS
+342 QQYATPMVYPVSWN

-363 IINERLP
+363 IISERQP
-370 IVYDVTEAI
+370 IVYDVTEVI
-379 SIYAASPT
+379 SIFAGADG
-387 SQSNVSSLDISNL
+387 SQSNVSSLNISNL
-400 VQSYGTLQVGDRFS
+400 AESYGALQVGDRFN
-414 VNVPQTTFGQ
+414 VNAPLTTFGQ

-433 INSPTN
+433 VNSSTN

-446 TTVAGDAFR
+446 TVTDGDGLR

-463 FSLTDVTFT
+463 FSLTNATFT

-485 EINATGDAS
+485 ETSATGDVS

-499 DLDNIISFAPAVACD
+499 DLDNIISFAPAVACN

-582 TETTN
+582 TEPTN
-587 VVPTVAQATNTLQ
+587 VVPSVIETTNTLQ
-600 FIGTDKDTIDT
+600 FIGTDKGTVDT
-611 RRTEFNN
+611 RQTEFN
-618 AHTAT
+618 TAT
-623 GETIPTMQPGGA
+623 GETIATMQPGGT
-635 GTTTY
+635 GVTY
-640 KQVLWWD
+640 KQVLWWE
-647 YTAADYVTNPNATFR
+647 YTAADYVTSPNATFR

>member
-1 MPSFNNYTFTNVQYT
+1 MPSFNNYTFTNIQYT
-16 IPEGSVVF
+16 IPEGDNVSVF
-24 PLYPTAQITIV
+24 YPTAQITIA
-35 PNSGYTAVAADFSLD
+35 PNSGYTATAADFSLD
-50 PSFSDNAVQS
+50 PTFSDNAVQS

-70 LCTVTFNIDFVMPS
+70 LCTVTFNTGFIMPS
-84 ANYTIPL
+84 SNVTIPL

-110 NVNGNVIGNGSETD
+110 NVNAGVIGNGTEAD

-147 SGMFIASTPPEI
+147 SGMFIASSAPQM
-159 VVGNQSNYTFETTN
+159 VVGNQSNYNFETTN

-193 GTGVSGDKINI
+193 GVGVSGDKIDI

-213 LPQPAE
+213 LPQLSE
-219 ATGYST
+219 VTGYST
-225 LPEFIPFS
+225 LPVFMQFS

-245 GGSFSASMTDG
+245 GASFSASMTDG

-270 GGVSSQIIEFPT
+270 GGISSQVIEFPT
-282 YSGASHRDWVLTL
+282 YSGTTYKDWTLTL
-295 TGDIQSPFPQ
+295 TGDLQSPFLQ
-305 ANPATIKQYAANVT
+305 ANPATIRQYAANVT

-342 QQYATPMVYPVSWS
+342 QQYATPMVYPVSWN

-363 IINERLP
+363 IISERQP
-370 IVYDVTEAI
+370 IVYDVTEVI
-379 SIYAASPT
+379 SIFAAADG
-387 SQSNVSSLDISNL
+387 SQSNVSSLNISNL
-400 VQSYGTLQVGDRFS
+400 AESYGALQVGDRFN
-414 VNVPQTTFGQ
+414 VNAPLTTFGQ

-433 INSPTN
+433 VNSSTN

-446 TTVAGDAFR
+446 TVTDEDGLR

-463 FSLTDVTFT
+463 FSLTNATFT

-485 EINATGDAS
+485 ETSATGDVS

-514 ATIPSGGVGVTDTS
+514 ATIPSGAVGVTDNS

-541 VEPIGVPDKFEIIH
+541 VDPIGVPDKFEIIH

-582 TETTN
+582 TESTN
-587 VVPTVAQATNTLQ
+587 VVPSVIEATNTLQ
-600 FIGTDKDTIDT
+600 FIGTDKGTVDT
-611 RRTEFNN
+611 RQTEFN
-618 AHTAT
+618 TAT
-623 GETIPTMQPGGA
+623 GETIATMQPGGV
-635 GTTTY
+635 GVTY
-640 KQVLWWD
+640 QQVLWWE

-662 VTGPA
+662 ITGPT
-667 GTSWS
+667 GTGWN

>member
-1 MPSFNNYTFTNVQYT
+1 MPEINNYSFSNAVFNIQ
-16 IPEGSVVF
+16 EGTVINDQV
-24 PLYPTAQITIV
+24 PNATITIS
-35 PNSGYTAVAADFSLD
+35 PLPGYTAVATDFSLD

-70 LCTVTFNIDFVMPS
+70 RCTVTFNIDFVMPS
-84 ANYTIPL
+84 SNYTIPL
-91 CVIGEGNV
+91 CVIGETNV

-110 NVNGNVIGNGSETD
+110 NINANVIGNGAETD

-147 SGMFIASTPPEI
+147 PGMFIGAGTGPQM

-173 TFDALG
+173 TFDSLG
-179 NITTISYDF
+179 NLIAISYDF

-193 GTGVSGDKINI
+193 GVGVSGDKIDI

-219 ATGYST
+219 VTGYST
-225 LPEFIPFS
+225 LPVFTQFS
-233 GGNFSWNVFGVD
+233 GGNFSWNVFGVE

-256 VDTVTI
+256 VDTINI
-262 ATNAIIGT
+262 ASNATFGT
-270 GGVSSQIIEFPT
+270 GGVSSQLIDFPT
-282 YSGASHRDWVLTL
+282 YSGATYRDWVLTL
-295 TGDIQSPFPQ
+295 TGDIQSPLPQ
-305 ANPATIKQYAANVT
+305 ANPATIRQYALNTT

-330 GFTPILSTLPAL
+330 GFTPVLSSLPAL
-342 QQYATPMVYPVSWS
+342 QQYDTSMTYPVSWN

-363 IINERLP
+363 IINKRLP

-379 SIYAASPT
+379 SIFAEAASA
-387 SQSNVSSLDISNL
+387 QSNVSSIDIAYL
-400 VQSYGTLQVGDRFS
+400 QESYGTLQVGDRF
-414 VNVPQTTFGQ
+414 NINAPLTTFGQ

-446 TTVAGDAFR
+446 TVANRDALR

-463 FSLTDVTFT
+463 FNLTNAVFT

-485 EINATGDAS
+485 EITATGNVS

-499 DLDNIISFAPAVACD
+499 DLDNMIDFAPAVACN
-514 ATIPSGGVGVTDTS
+514 ATIPSGGAGVTDNS
-528 VALDPAGGIVCFL
+528 IALDPAGGIVCFL
-541 VEPIGVPDKFEIIH
+541 VDPIGVPDKFEIIH

-582 TETTN
+582 TEPTN
-587 VVPTVAQATNTLQ
+587 VVPSVIEATSTLQ
-600 FIGTDKDTIDT
+600 FIGTDKGTVDT
-611 RRTEFNN
+611 RQPEFNN

-623 GETIPTMQPGGA
+623 GETIPTMQPGGT
-635 GTTTY
+635 GITY

-647 YTAADYVTNPNATFR
+647 YTAADYITNPNATFR
-662 VTGPA
+662 ITGPT
-667 GTSWS
+667 GTGWR